1 MCAFQVYFPFRGR
14 CSVTYIYTVLGASD
28 EGPYFYFDG
37 EKQEFVKYNLG
48 AAGAGAGAGAE
59 AEQEA
64 PADGRGEGEE
74 DDAEQKRGAD
84 GNEDHDDEDPEI

>member
-1 MCAFQVYFPFRGR
+1 M
-14 CSVTYIYTVLGASD
+14 TYIYTTPILGASD

-37 EKQEFVKYNLG
+37 EKQEFVKYDMG
-48 AAGAGAGAGAE
+48 AAGAG

-64 PADGRGEGEE
+64 PADGRGEGEG
-74 DDAEQKRGAD
+74 DDAEQKRGTD